1 MGMSWS
7 DYLGIG
13 LQGGGAVAGGIFGG
27 PAGAGT
33 GAGLGGAIAGGLS
46 LLDKSKQVKMPGMTP
61 EQEKALFYQGQ
72 IASKA
77 MAQDGISSQT
87 ASRVTQAGRE
97 TALSDIAEA
106 NTFGRRLSPLDR
118 AMLVKQL
125 TERSQ
130 KTQSQL
136 MDNLMAYAEGRETQA
151 LGIAGQASKNLMDS
165 ATEMERA
172 RTLKF
177 EKELT
182 ARQAQFEQ
190 YTKSISAL
198 AGTMTNTIFDV
209 GKKPETQA
217 TKGTIS
223 TAPATQAQPKT
234 TIAQAGQSVSTPEK
248 TSLKRDLLFKNLINA
263 GYTEEQAKHFSN
275 ASSGYGES
283 LLAEEYTSEE
293 SLFSLGNQDANP
305 NVAVG
310 DLLGILRNAGI
321 LK

>member
-61 EQEKALFYQGQ
+61 EQEKALFFQGQ

-97 TALSDIAEA
+97 TAMSDIAEA

-118 AMLVKQL
+118 SMLVKQL

-136 MDNLMAYAEGRETQA
+136 MDNLLAYAEGRETQS

-165 ATEMERA
+165 ATEMERD

-177 EKELT
+177 EKELA

-198 AGTMTNTIFDV
+198 AGTLTNTLFDV
-209 GKKPETQA
+209 GKKP
-217 TKGTIS
+217 
-223 TAPATQAQPKT
+223 TAPAVQGTQPLPEGVMEY
-234 TIAQAGQSVSTPEK
+234 AGMGSSLGKLTP
-248 TSLKRDLLFKNLINA
+248 SLMDRKPAAEPIEYAGMTPATGMNPSLAGSLMPESKNQEVLEWGGMGNPF
-263 GYTEEQAKHFSN
+263 EQL
-275 ASSGYGES
+275 S
-283 LLAEEYTSEE
+283 LLLNS
-293 SLFSLGNQDANP
+293 G
-305 NVAVG
+305 
-310 DLLGILRNAGI
+310 R
-321 LK
+321 

>member
-1 MGMSWS
+1 MGKSWS

-13 LQGGGAVAGGIFGG
+13 LQGVGAVAGGIFGG

-97 TALSDIAEA
+97 TAMSDIAEA

-165 ATEMERA
+165 ATEMERD

-198 AGTMTNTIFDV
+198 AGTLTNTLFDTN
-209 GKKPETQA
+209 KKPTDPAIQGTQPLPEGVMEYA
-217 TKGTIS
+217 GMGGSLGKLTLQTPQPTLQPTQPTPQTK
-223 TAPATQAQPKT
+223 PTQPMSSADRFGSE
-234 TIAQAGQSVSTPEK
+234 AQAEMDARSWEREEDITFGIDSTFNDMVGL
-248 TSLKRDLLFKNLINA
+248 LKK
-263 GYTEEQAKHFSN
+263 
-275 ASSGYGES
+275 
-283 LLAEEYTSEE
+283 
-293 SLFSLGNQDANP
+293 
-305 NVAVG
+305 
-310 DLLGILRNAGI
+310 LGIQ
-321 LK
+321 

>member
-13 LQGGGAVAGGIFGG
+13 LQGGGAIAGAKFG
-27 PAGAGT
+27 PAGSGL
-33 GAGLGGAIAGGLS
+33 GAGLGSAIAGGLS

-61 EQEKALFYQGQ
+61 EQEKALFFQGQ

-97 TALSDIAEA
+97 TAMSDIAEA

-118 AMLVKQL
+118 SMLVKQL

-136 MDNLMAYAEGRETQA
+136 MDNLLAYAEGRETQS
-151 LGIAGQASKNLMDS
+151 LGIASNASKSLMDS
-165 ATEMERA
+165 ATAMERD
-172 RTLKF
+172 RTIKF

-182 ARQAQFEQ
+182 ARQGQFEQ

-198 AGTMTNTIFDV
+198 AGTLTNTLFDTN
-209 GKKPETQA
+209 KKPA
-217 TKGTIS
+217 T
-223 TAPATQAQPKT
+223 PAGSERELPGARR
-234 TIAQAGQSVSTPEK
+234 EK
-248 TSLKRDLLFKNLINA
+248 
-263 GYTEEQAKHFSN
+263 FS
-275 ASSGYGES
+275 
-283 LLAEEYTSEE
+283 
-293 SLFSLGNQDANP
+293 
-305 NVAVG
+305 
-310 DLLGILRNAGI
+310 
-321 LK
+321 